1 MTSMLGTDMPSGI
14 TFARPV
20 ETFRWI
26 FELADSEN
34 SKAMMDSQAEG
45 NRYVSGIKRAMDDN
59 PLPNFADLEH
69 YFQPQGGFMTSDDTG
84 FHFLAFEMKSND
96 EDE

>member
-1 MTSMLGTDMPSGI
+1 
-14 TFARPV
+14 
-20 ETFRWI
+20 
-26 FELADSEN
+26 
-34 SKAMMDSQAEG
+34 
-45 NRYVSGIKRAMDDN
+45 MDDN